1 MPKSKSKEDDN
12 TQGNALLKRMSTA
25 INQKLEENTFKMR
38 ETTFNMISIIKK

>member
-1 MPKSKSKEDDN
+1 MPKSKSDDN

-25 INQKLEENTFKMR
+25 IKHTIEENTFKMR